1 MRSLQLLDA
10 ASAGVIGFD
19 WLREAIAP
27 VSPYGERRFAEIRP
41 FFAGEEL
48 DAQARAERIA
58 AFASALS
65 ANSIETL
72 RFELS
77 ELPDAA
83 NAIARA
89 SMGDVLT
96 DPSLLELRRFCMAIE
111 RIDHVLV
118 EEKVEERLGN
128 DAVRTVRETLDTGQR
143 DADGFYL
150 DDAFDADL
158 SDVRAQFRAAQAEFE
173 TARGREME
181 RAARAL
187 GRDDLGD
194 EFIVMR
200 VDLRGALPPG
210 VRVVR
215 EAATY
220 FLCALEYGEAAL
232 AALQRRDAAA
242 ERVASSEERVRARLS
257 AIVQRSG
264 EGLTQAAHALGN
276 FDLVLAAA
284 RFAQRHGCVPAI
296 VAAESVLEF
305 ESARFLPLETEL
317 IEAGRAFTPLDIVLN
332 DAAVLTGPNM
342 GGKSVCLLTCGFV
355 ALCVSFGLPVPAAN
369 ARIALFDRIAWLGMG
384 REAHV
389 GGLLSSFAQ
398 EVLAL
403 KEILAQPAPR
413 LLILVDEFARTTT
426 PHEGKALVVALLGR
440 LRELRACGMVATHL
454 EGVAEAA
461 GVRHF
466 AVRGLRGIP
475 APPPT
480 DDIGAAL
487 KTLGGAMDYRIG
499 EVSGVET
506 SRADAIALTAL
517 LGLDRQFVDAAY
529 SALSQ

>member
-1 MRSLQLLDA
+1 VRSLQLLDA
-10 ASAGVIGFD
+10 ASASVIGFD
-19 WLREAIAP
+19 WLRAAIAP
-27 VSPYGERRFAEIRP
+27 VSPYGERRFAELRP

-48 DAQARAERIA
+48 DAQARAERIILL
-58 AFASALS
+58 ASALG
-65 ANSIETL
+65 ADRIETL

-77 ELPDAA
+77 ELPDAT

-96 DPSLLELRRFCMAIE
+96 DPSLLELRRFCMAVDE
-111 RIDHVLV
+111 RV
-118 EEKVEERLGN
+118 GN
-128 DAVRTVRETLDTGQR
+128 DAVRTLRETLDTGQR

-173 TARGREME
+173 TARGREVE

-200 VDLRGALPPG
+200 ADVRGALPSG

-232 AALQRRDAAA
+232 AALERRDAAA
-242 ERVASSEERVRARLS
+242 ERIAGSEERVRARLS
-257 AIVQRSG
+257 AIVRRSG

-276 FDLVLAAA
+276 FDVMLAAA
-284 RFAQRHGCVPAI
+284 RFALRHECVPAI

-317 IEAGRAFTPLDIVLN
+317 IAAGRTFTPLDIVLN

-355 ALCVSFGLPVPAAN
+355 ALCVSFGLPVPAAS

-461 GVRHF
+461 CVRHF

-487 KTLGGAMDYRIG
+487 KTLGASMDYRVG